1 MLEKLRVIDG
11 YGTSFTT
18 QTPDFRAGESG
29 EDVLNLQDAN
39 TCPHGRPLFVS
50 YQKSELEKQFK
61 RIT

>member
-29 EDVLNLQDAN
+29 EDVLHLQF
-39 TCPHGRPLFVS
+39 C
-50 YQKSELEKQFK
+50 
-61 RIT
+61 